1 MAPRSGDVLAH
12 APDMG
17 LFDSLR
23 NKLSTARTEGGASQQ
38 PAAAPSGHPRPVAQA
53 VDPMAVTIQMHDD
66 DDDPP
71 RNYAQEAIDD
81 WSVFDFHND
90 LRRWFLFELLIE
102 RNWEDI
108 ARRRSIFAEY
118 GCRGVQHFRQLQATG
133 QRYMQSP
140 AAAGRW
146 GDYGDILQLKGD
158 VSMDMH
164 HHEMQARAQGELAGE
179 LAPVEGVALE
189 QWAGAMARI
198 VMGGDLAA
206 ILSGLG
212 IDQAKWDR
220 VSAEWNARMSRDT
233 TATIATAYGKAFSSS
248 GQGQYGAAAQ
258 SGAAAMT
265 AGGSVDDNPPIPF
278 ERYVEIEQAQAALVE
293 QGHDAIAVLQQFGM
307 SVMDWSNVGM
317 WYSQYLARNMNKNG
331 QALYHEYCRLQEKY
345 AAKYRGAS
353 SDGDVSF

>member
-1 MAPRSGDVLAH
+1 
-12 APDMG
+12 MG

-23 NKLSTARTEGGASQQ
+23 SKLSTARTEGGAAAQR
-38 PAAAPSGHPRPVAQA
+38 AAAPAHPRTQA

-71 RNYAQEAIDD
+71 RNYAQENTDD
-81 WSVFDFHND
+81 WSVFDFHDD
-90 LRRWFLFELLIE
+90 LRRWFLFELLVE

-118 GCRGVQHFRQLQATG
+118 GVRGVQHFRQLQATCG
-133 QRYMQSP
+133 RYVQSP

-179 LAPVEGVALE
+179 LAPVEGVSLE

-206 ILSGLG
+206 ILGELA

-233 TATIATAYGKAFSSS
+233 TCTIATAYGKAFSSS
-248 GQGQYGAAAQ
+248 GQGQYGAAGQ
-258 SGAAAMT
+258 SGAAAMQ
-265 AGGSVDDNPPIPF
+265 AGGSVDDDPPIPF
-278 ERYVEIEQAQAALVE
+278 ERYVEIEQAQSALCE
-293 QGHDAIAVLQQFGM
+293 QGYDAVAVLQQFGM
-307 SVMDWSNVGM
+307 SIMDWSNVGM

-331 QALYHEYCRLQEKY
+331 QALYHQYCELQAKY
-345 AAKYRGAS
+345 AAKYRG
-353 SDGDVSF
+353 VSA